1 MAMAH
6 RSYRP
11 TRSPIPTTRGT
22 VDRST
27 IARGGAGRSS
37 RRTGYRISPTDQAT
51 TSLYT
56 AVSRPIPRALIGHT
70 GAVADVA
77 YSPDGQHLASTG
89 TDETV
94 RVWDLAT
101 GQSHTLT
108 GHTEPVWAVAYSPD
122 GQHLASAG
130 YDGLVWV
137 WVNAGMT
144 PTEAIDLICR
154 SYGRDLT
161 PDQRETYLPSTASDL
176 RACPTPT
183 R

>member
-1 MAMAH
+1 MRWRTARTAAPGQCQ
-6 RSYRP
+6 RGRVSAGLGPRLWAV
-11 TRSPIPTTRGT
+11 TRL
-22 VDRST
+22 
-27 IARGGAGRSS
+27 A
-37 RRTGYRISPTDQAT
+37 
-51 TSLYT
+51 
-56 AVSRPIPRALIGHT
+56 GHT